1 MEERD
6 VIIVLTGTALFNRMR
21 SLVHTEFYRKLIS
34 ETANFRLNV
43 YNISDTFDLH
53 KAGISVLHVRAV
65 AGVEKKVVIYVPCRQ
80 YQANHMSYADAV
92 RSQQPPK
99 RPMLAVAP
107 LGETPNIQGQGHMA
121 HGQDQTSAL
130 PGQGQSNSSQ
140 MPGVQQ
146 LACKADLQG
155 RGPLRPVGKARGEP
169 LGIRR
174 QGQPQTGPV
183 PVKGREPH
191 HQQQRTS
198 RQRKARDVPAHHR
211 GPAAEA
217 GSPGCPEPALAVVR
231 SFSLSVARRNFSL

>member
-1 MEERD
+1 
-6 VIIVLTGTALFNRMR
+6 MR
-21 SLVHTEFYRKLIS
+21 SLVHTEFYRKLIG

-183 PVKGREPH
+183 PVKEGNPIISNSERHVREKLETCPH
-191 HQQQRTS
+191 ITEGQRQKLARLGALNLHWLWYAAS
-198 RQRKARDVPAHHR
+198 R
-211 GPAAEA
+211 
-217 GSPGCPEPALAVVR
+217 
-231 SFSLSVARRNFSL
+231 SLSHVVIFHF